1 MQIITGL
8 TSAAKQSISVP
19 LPDGTSTSV
28 YIEYRPQ
35 QLGWFY
41 DIAYSA
47 GVIAFQSKGNRLCP
61 SPNMLR
67 QHRAILPFGIS
78 CLTAGNVEPTTQTVF
93 SDGTVTLLLLDASD
107 IATIESTVY
116 PGANT

>member
-19 LPDGTSTSV
+19 LPDGTSTSI

-35 QLGWFY
+35 QSGWFF

-47 GVIAFQSKGNRLCP
+47 GTISFQCKGNRLCP
-61 SPNMLR
+61 APNMLR
-67 QHRAILPFGIS
+67 QYRAILPFGIS
-78 CLTAGNVEPTTQTVF
+78 CLTAGNVEPITQTAF
-93 SDGTVTLLLLDASD
+93 SGGTITLLLLDATD
-107 IATIESTVY
+107 IATIESTIY